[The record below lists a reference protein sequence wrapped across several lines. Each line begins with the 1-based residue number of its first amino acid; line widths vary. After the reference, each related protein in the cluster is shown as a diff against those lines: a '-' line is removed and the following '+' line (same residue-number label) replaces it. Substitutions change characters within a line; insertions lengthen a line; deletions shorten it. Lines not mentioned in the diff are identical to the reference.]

1 MSREQHATSDP
12 RLEHFRNPEARKE
25 FLALSPEEQEAVERT
40 SDLIANEA
48 DIFRLCM
55 GKKIATN
62 HESSDF
68 GSRTFHGPENT
79 IPILRTWT
87 ESIPLSIKQ
96 YLGGI
101 EDTAVLFRFPY
112 PDPSK
117 PYSLFY
123 FHGKA
128 SGQMRNPK
136 TGALEC
142 VNPNDGRPNPEEF
155 AIAMHDRRTF
165 SNIIADDETALRTL
179 PISIL
184 HAGMKISPKDRVY
197 FDGSITG
204 ARGIWKDLRRPA
216 DEKRG
221 LVYFDLKHGRLR
233 DTRDME
239 VPGLSDYQGTPE
251 QLLQRFNTSSFR
263 KGRNTALLQDW
274 TWSE

>member
-1 MSREQHATSDP
+1 MSWEQHAANDP

-25 FLALSPEEQEAVERT
+25 FLALSREEREAVERT
-40 SDLIANEA
+40 SDLIAKEA
-48 DIFRLCM
+48 DFFRLCM

-62 HESSDF
+62 YEISDF
-68 GSRTFHGPENT
+68 GTKTFHGPETT
-79 IPILRTWT
+79 IPILRTWA

-101 EDTAVLFRFPY
+101 VDTAVLFRFPY
-112 PDPSK
+112 PDPTK

-128 SGQMRNPK
+128 SGQMKNPK
-136 TGALEC
+136 TGKLEL
-142 VNPNDGRPNPEEF
+142 VNPNDVRPNPEEF
-155 AIAMHDRRTF
+155 AFAMHDERTF
-165 SNIIADDETALRTL
+165 SKTIADDETALRTL

-197 FDGSITG
+197 FDGSMTG
-204 ARGIWKDLRRPA
+204 ARGTWKDPRRPA

-221 LVYFDLKHGRLR
+221 LVYVDLKHGRLR
-233 DTRDME
+233 NTRDME
-239 VPGLSDYQGTPE
+239 VPGLSDYQCAPE
-251 QLLQRFNTSSFR
+251 QLLQSFETSSFR
-263 KGRNTALLQDW
+263 KGRDTAFLQSW